1 MEDINNPGTYYY
13 LKRDWVAGTS
23 GVGAQLYGPTTWE
36 TTASTYHMDAGI
48 AINEATGLYLS
59 GPTTLVTPPFPVA
72 GTCEIDINFDQAYD
86 NNNAAQSVPSYFD
99 ETVISIARRVM
110 FIDDS
115 GASTT
120 TQVFSLSL
128 IHISEPTRPY

>member
-1 MEDINNPGTYYY
+1 
-13 LKRDWVAGTS
+13 
-23 GVGAQLYGPTTWE
+23 
-36 TTASTYHMDAGI
+36 MDAGI

-120 TQVFSLSL
+120 TQVFSSTNTD
-128 IHISEPTRPY
+128 TRIKSNLTLDLGTLRVSDSAGMAGSFYVYTGTTWVKSTRWARVQCHLL